1 MAPEASNTNV
11 ATSTAVR
18 GKKKKGMKRLKGLI
32 TGKSRRQMKKNAQS
46 QSQTSLPDNN
56 SIPVDTIDDSSTVY
70 GAELDSVME
79 KSTSSASL
87 STAKSTIFADPVQVI
102 LLIMDP
108 DTRRFELLQL
118 EFDSA
123 MAKVSDIYKQIPT
136 AATEEVLQKASY
148 KAIITAKGEELK
160 SDSNLSDYVTG
171 AAVVIAVPESTDAS
185 LEKCATMAA
194 PILTNSKVHK
204 MLISAGVKVEDLP
217 EKPKKV
223 KRSVVAPAETPA
235 APEPALTPEEP
246 KVEEAKTEET
256 LKPIEETKPKE
267 TPTEKATEEKPKPES
282 SNNFAIGLI
291 FAVFAHLFI
300 RAHSCISTPLAPG
313 STMGIG
319 KTKSQCGLLG
329 SLPFYSCGPKSM
341 TMGTDGVLKVY
352 EGDEVVFSLSGG
364 VCDENDEECSNGVVI
379 QEDGT
384 LLIGGEKAKAKSKS
398 KTTTELTPW
407 PFSEDLV
414 FKTGFF

>member
-204 MLISAGVKVEDLP
+204 MVS
-217 EKPKKV
+217 
-223 KRSVVAPAETPA
+223 
-235 APEPALTPEEP
+235 
-246 KVEEAKTEET
+246 
-256 LKPIEETKPKE
+256 
-267 TPTEKATEEKPKPES
+267 
-282 SNNFAIGLI
+282 
-291 FAVFAHLFI
+291 
-300 RAHSCISTPLAPG
+300 
-313 STMGIG
+313 
-319 KTKSQCGLLG
+319 
-329 SLPFYSCGPKSM
+329 
-341 TMGTDGVLKVY
+341 
-352 EGDEVVFSLSGG
+352 
-364 VCDENDEECSNGVVI
+364 
-379 QEDGT
+379 
-384 LLIGGEKAKAKSKS
+384 
-398 KTTTELTPW
+398 
-407 PFSEDLV
+407 
-414 FKTGFF
+414 FFF